1 MATMTDV
8 ARMAGVSV
16 STVSY
21 AMTGARPI
29 TAQTRQRVEYAM
41 EQLGYTP
48 NALARGLKSRRSHI
62 VAVLFPT
69 GGRGIDTSGMAYI
82 LGASD
87 FAQEHGYHVL
97 LWTANAGALDE
108 LRLLARQGLIDGA
121 LLMEVRLADERT
133 DVLAQAGVEF
143 GMIGHNGGDV
153 ASDFVDADF
162 DQCGRLAVTYLAELG
177 HRHIVFVNQ
186 SRSFVAAGLGPSVRA
201 RDAVVRAAK
210 DAGIRLTVHN
220 CASSAAAGQRLFR
233 DLVRRESDLTAM
245 IALNEQAVPGVMM
258 AAQQHGWRVPQDF
271 SLVSLAMTPQAALMT
286 TPATTTVS
294 PDANGMGR
302 AAMAALIH
310 RLDGGTGAAT
320 QTLFPGQLIV
330 RGTSAR
336 PRAT

>member
-1 MATMTDV
+1 M
-8 ARMAGVSV
+8 
-16 STVSY
+16 
-21 AMTGARPI
+21 
-29 TAQTRQRVEYAM
+29 
-41 EQLGYTP
+41 LF
-48 NALARGLKSRRSHI
+48 RS
-62 VAVLFPT
+62 
-69 GGRGIDTSGMAYI
+69 
-82 LGASD
+82 
-87 FAQEHGYHVL
+87 L

-121 LLMEVRLADERT
+121 ILMEVRLADERT

-162 DQCGRLAVTYLAELG
+162 DQCGRVAVTHLADLG
-177 HRHIVFVNQ
+177 HTQIAFINQ
-186 SRSFVAAGLGPSVRA
+186 SRSFVAAGVGPSVRA

-210 DAGIRLTVHN
+210 DAGIRLTVRN

-233 DLVRRESDLTAM
+233 DLVHRDDELTAM
-245 IALNEQAVPGVMM
+245 IALNEQAVPGVIT
-258 AAQQHGWRVPQDF
+258 AARKHGWRMPQDF

-310 RLDGGTGAAT
+310 RLDGGVGPAT
-320 QTLFPGQLIV
+320 QSLFPGRLVV
-330 RGTSAR
+330 RGTSGR
-336 PRAT
+336 PRTS

>member
-8 ARMAGVSV
+8 ARLAGVSV

-21 AMTGARPI
+21 TMTGARPI
-29 TAQTRQRVEYAM
+29 TAQTRQRVEHAM

-48 NALARGLKSRRSHI
+48 NAFARGLKSRRSHI

-87 FAQEHGYHVL
+87 YAQEHGYHVL

-121 LLMEVRLADERT
+121 ILMEVRLADERT

-162 DQCGRLAVTYLAELG
+162 DQCGRVAVNYLADLG
-177 HRHIVFVNQ
+177 HTQIAFINQ
-186 SRSFVAAGLGPSVRA
+186 SRSFVAAGVGPSVRA

-210 DAGIRLTVHN
+210 DAGIRLTVRN

-233 DLVRRESDLTAM
+233 DLVHRDDELTAM
-245 IALNEQAVPGVMM
+245 IALNEQAVPGVIT
-258 AAQQHGWRVPQDF
+258 AARKHGWRMPQDF

-310 RLDGGTGAAT
+310 RLDGGVGPAA
-320 QTLFPGQLIV
+320 QSLFPGRLVV
-330 RGTSAR
+330 RGTSGR
-336 PRAT
+336 PRTS

>member
-29 TAQTRQRVEYAM
+29 TAQTRQRVEHAM

-48 NALARGLKSRRSHI
+48 NALARGLKSRRSRI

-87 FAQEHGYHVL
+87 YAQEHGYHVL

-133 DVLAQAGVEF
+133 DVLAKAGVEF

-153 ASDFVDADF
+153 SSDSSTPTSTSAAASPSD
-162 DQCGRLAVTYLAELG
+162 LAGLG
-177 HRHIVFVNQ
+177 HTHVAFVNQ
-186 SRSFVAAGLGPSVRA
+186 SRSFVAAGLGSSVRA
-201 RDAVVRAAK
+201 RDAVVRAAD
-210 DAGIRLTVHN
+210 DAGIQLTVRN

-233 DLVRRESDLTAM
+233 DLIRDDHALTAM
-245 IALNEQAVPGVMM
+245 IALNDPAVPGVM
-258 AAQQHGWRVPQDF
+258 AAVQQKGWRVPRDF
-271 SLVSLAMTPQAALMT
+271 SLVSIAMTPQAALMT

-302 AAMAALIH
+302 AAMEALMH
-310 RLDGGTGAAT
+310 RLSGGTGPAT
-320 QTLFPGQLIV
+320 QTVFPGELIV
-330 RGTSAR
+330 RGTSGR
-336 PRAT
+336 PRST

>member
-8 ARMAGVSV
+8 ARMAGVSI

-29 TAQTRQRVEYAM
+29 TAETRQRVELAM
-41 EQLGYTP
+41 KQLGYTP
-48 NALARGLKSRRSHI
+48 NALARGLKSRRSRI

-69 GGRGIDTSGMAYI
+69 GSRGIDTSGMAYI

-87 FAQEHGYHVL
+87 YAQEHGYHVL

-121 LLMEVRLADERT
+121 LLMEVRLDDERT

-143 GMIGHNGGDV
+143 GMIGHNGGSV

-162 DQCGRLAVTYLAELG
+162 DQCGRVAVRYLAELG
-177 HRHIVFVNQ
+177 HTHLAFVNQ
-186 SRSFVAAGLGPSVRA
+186 SHSFVAAGLGSSVRA
-201 RDAVVRAAK
+201 RDAVVRAAD
-210 DAGIRLTVHN
+210 DAGIQLTVRN

-233 DLVRRESDLTAM
+233 DLIRDDPALTAM
-245 IALNEQAVPGVMM
+245 IALNEQAVPGVMG
-258 AAQQHGWRVPQDF
+258 AVRRHGWRVPDDF
-271 SLVSLAMTPQAALMT
+271 SIVSVAMTPQAALMT

-310 RLDGGTGAAT
+310 RLGGGTDPAQ
-320 QTLFPGQLIV
+320 QTLFPGDLIV
-330 RGTSAR
+330 RGTSDR
-336 PRAT
+336 PRST

>member
-1 MATMTDV
+1 VATMTDV
-8 ARMAGVSV
+8 ARLAGVSV

-29 TAQTRQRVEYAM
+29 TAQTRQRVEHAM

-48 NALARGLKSRRSHI
+48 NAFARGLKSRRSHI

-87 FAQEHGYHVL
+87 YAQEHGYHVL

-121 LLMEVRLADERT
+121 ILMEVRLADERT

-143 GMIGHNGGDV
+143 GMIGRNGGDV

-162 DQCGRLAVTYLAELG
+162 DQCGRVAVNHLADLG
-177 HRHIVFVNQ
+177 HTQIAFINQ
-186 SRSFVAAGLGPSVRA
+186 SRSFVAIGVGPSVRA

-210 DAGIRLTVHN
+210 DAGIRLTVRN

-233 DLVRRESDLTAM
+233 DLVHRDAELTAM
-245 IALNEQAVPGVMM
+245 IALNEQAVPGVITG
-258 AAQQHGWRVPQDF
+258 ARKHGWRVPQDF

-302 AAMAALIH
+302 TAMAALIH
-310 RLDGGTGAAT
+310 RMDGGIGPAT
-320 QTLFPGQLIV
+320 QTLFPGRLVV
-330 RGTSAR
+330 RGTSGQ
-336 PRAT
+336 PRTS

>member
-8 ARMAGVSV
+8 ARLAGVSV

-21 AMTGARPI
+21 TMTGARPI
-29 TAQTRQRVEYAM
+29 TAQTRQRVEHAM

-48 NALARGLKSRRSHI
+48 NAFARGLKSRRSHI

-87 FAQEHGYHVL
+87 YAQEHGYHVL

-121 LLMEVRLADERT
+121 ILMEVRLADERT

-162 DQCGRLAVTYLAELG
+162 DQCGRVAVNYLADLG
-177 HRHIVFVNQ
+177 HTQIAFINQ
-186 SRSFVAAGLGPSVRA
+186 SRSFVAAGVGPSVRA
-201 RDAVVRAAK
+201 RDAVARAAK
-210 DAGIRLTVHN
+210 DAGIRLTVRN

-233 DLVRRESDLTAM
+233 DLVHRDDELTAM
-245 IALNEQAVPGVMM
+245 IALNEQAVPGVMT
-258 AAQQHGWRVPQDF
+258 AARKHGWRVPQDF

-310 RLDGGTGAAT
+310 RLDGGVGPAA
-320 QTLFPGQLIV
+320 QTLFPGRLVV
-330 RGTSAR
+330 RGTSGR
-336 PRAT
+336 PRTS

>member
-1 MATMTDV
+1 MTDV

-29 TAQTRQRVEYAM
+29 TEQTRQRVEHAM
-41 EQLGYTP
+41 KQLGYTP
-48 NALARGLKSRRSHI
+48 NALARGLKSRRSRI

-87 FAQEHGYHVL
+87 YAQEHGYHVL

-121 LLMEVRLADERT
+121 LLMEVRLDDERT

-143 GMIGHNGGDV
+143 GMIGHNGGSV
-153 ASDFVDADF
+153 TSDFVDADF
-162 DQCGRLAVTYLAELG
+162 DQCGRVAVRYLAGLG
-177 HRHIVFVNQ
+177 HTRLAFVNQ
-186 SRSFVAAGLGPSVRA
+186 SHSFVAAGLGSSVRA
-201 RDAVVRAAK
+201 RDAVGRAAN
-210 DAGIRLTVHN
+210 DAGIQLTVRN
-220 CASSAAAGQRLFR
+220 CASSAAAGQQLFR
-233 DLVRRESDLTAM
+233 DLIRHDPALTAM
-245 IALNEQAVPGVMM
+245 IALNEQAVPGVMG
-258 AAQQHGWRVPQDF
+258 AIRHHGWRVPEDF
-271 SLVSLAMTPQAALMT
+271 SIVSIAMTPQAALMT

-310 RLDGGTGAAT
+310 RLDGGTGPAQ
-320 QTLFPGQLIV
+320 QTLFPGELIV
-330 RGTSAR
+330 RGTADR
-336 PRAT
+336 PRPT